1 MINKLKIL
9 LPIFLILLLNSCG
22 FKVANQS
29 DSMSFSIGS
38 ILTSGDSRIGY
49 RIKSNLLPYSTMNSK
64 NLINLEINVSKS
76 KTIKEKNIKNEVT
89 KYLVS
94 INALVDYGKEEN
106 KKFSITKAGDLPVS
120 NQYSQT
126 LNSEKKLIKSLS
138 EDLAED
144 IIEELLERMN
154 DI

>member
-22 FKVANQS
+22 FKVANQP

-49 RIKSNLLPYSTMNSK
+49 RIKSNLLPYSKMNSK
-64 NLINLEINVSKS
+64 NVINLEINVSKS

>member
-64 NLINLEINVSKS
+64 NVINLEINVSKS

>member
-64 NLINLEINVSKS
+64 NVINLEINVSKS
-76 KTIKEKNIKNEVT
+76 I
-89 KYLVS
+89 LLFS
-94 INALVDYGKEEN
+94 N
-106 KKFSITKAGDLPVS
+106 KKNF
-120 NQYSQT
+120 NFF
-126 LNSEKKLIKSLS
+126 
-138 EDLAED
+138 
-144 IIEELLERMN
+144 
-154 DI
+154 